1 MSDSVPPF
9 YFFPINFF
17 DFYFFSY
24 LFRENDSLLGQLSQS
39 MMRSEEVPIALAA
52 IKVQYV
58 ILLNDT
64 MLLVISGGY
73 RAYVLFENSELHEL
87 FSSLFLSDI

>member
-1 MSDSVPPF
+1 
-9 YFFPINFF
+9 
-17 DFYFFSY
+17 
-24 LFRENDSLLGQLSQS
+24 
-39 MMRSEEVPIALAA
+39 MMRSEEVPLALAA

-73 RAYVLFENSELHEL
+73 RASVLFENSELYEL
-87 FSSLFLSDI
+87 FSSLFLSGI